1 MGKKLDQHIAGALN
15 KCVLPTGIIQIES
28 LMISEIITRLKEG
41 RSTCVE
47 CDLNALSFHNTI
59 KLVFTYLEQEEKKWK
74 DIEDVILS

>member
-1 MGKKLDQHIAGALN
+1 MSKKIDQHIAGALN
-15 KCVLPTGIIQIES
+15 KCVMPSEIIQVES

-47 CDLNALSFHNTI
+47 CDLTALSFHNTV
-59 KLVFTYLEQEEKKWK
+59 KMVFEFLNQEEQKWK